1 MNAMPEN
8 RIEKITNLLVT
19 GGCGFM
25 GSNFIRY
32 LLNESDYT
40 GSIVNLDKLTYTGN
54 YENLI
59 DIESKFPEKYT
70 FIKGDICD
78 EKLLHNIF
86 KDLNINSV
94 CHFAAESHVDRS
106 IADPDEFI
114 NTNIFGT
121 YQLLKASKDYL
132 RDLTLFH
139 HVSTDEV
146 YGSLGSEGYFTED
159 TPYKPNSPY
168 SASKASSDHIV
179 RAFYKTFNVPVTISN
194 SSNNYGPYQFPE
206 KLIPLTILNAMEVK
220 EIPIYGK
227 GENVRDWVYVDDNS
241 KAIWLII
248 KKGKIGESY
257 NIGGNAEYRNLKI
270 AHLICDLID
279 ELKVPKGS
287 NKKRKNLIRFV
298 KDRPGHD
305 ERYAI
310 DYSKL
315 QDSLG
320 WEPEESFNSGIL
332 KTTHWYLNNKEWIEA
347 VKSGEYRRWIDQQYQ
362 FSSA

>member
-40 GSIVNLDKLTYTGN
+40 GSIVNLDKLTYAGN

-78 EKLLHNIF
+78 EKLLQNIF
-86 KDLNINSV
+86 KDFNINSV

-121 YQLLKASKDYL
+121 YQLLKASKNYS
-132 RDLTLFH
+132 RDFTLFH

-146 YGSLGSEGYFTED
+146 YGSLGSEGY
-159 TPYKPNSPY
+159 
-168 SASKASSDHIV
+168 
-179 RAFYKTFNVPVTISN
+179 PV
-194 SSNNYGPYQFPE
+194 
-206 KLIPLTILNAMEVK
+206 
-220 EIPIYGK
+220 
-227 GENVRDWVYVDDNS
+227 
-241 KAIWLII
+241 
-248 KKGKIGESY
+248 
-257 NIGGNAEYRNLKI
+257 
-270 AHLICDLID
+270 H
-279 ELKVPKGS
+279 
-287 NKKRKNLIRFV
+287 
-298 KDRPGHD
+298 
-305 ERYAI
+305 
-310 DYSKL
+310 
-315 QDSLG
+315 
-320 WEPEESFNSGIL
+320 
-332 KTTHWYLNNKEWIEA
+332 
-347 VKSGEYRRWIDQQYQ
+347 
-362 FSSA
+362 